1 MLSAITLG
9 AILTK
14 VQVGLDLNWHFDWSG
29 RVGRQTPLPGQLP
42 SCKPWQDTY
51 SKQVNIRYLITSWS
65 QVNKM
70 SNFFLLLSLSKTK
83 KWNTCNNYP
92 RAVLVLQY
100 LWSYSQYVSTDP
112 LNEFKQ
118 AKNCQKRLYSVLT
131 LVLLLTPCFPC
142 DTENI
147 LYSGDH
153 VPWHMPL
160 DGSESRIQHMLMAED
175 AQLLPITTPFGV
187 VNFVQIIGVCEEELR
202 AAQHWNGPGV
212 IELIRSQSC
221 AGGPWLITDMR
232 RGETIFEVEPHLQ
245 VNIFKNKSVSLLFH
259 IYRYCIYTTAVMWS
273 ILI

>member
-1 MLSAITLG
+1 
-9 AILTK
+9 
-14 VQVGLDLNWHFDWSG
+14 
-29 RVGRQTPLPGQLP
+29 
-42 SCKPWQDTY
+42 
-51 SKQVNIRYLITSWS
+51 
-65 QVNKM
+65 M

-118 AKNCQKRLYSVLT
+118 AKNCQKKLYSVLT
-131 LVLLLTPCFPC
+131 LVLLLTPCFYC

-245 VNIFKNKSVSLLFH
+245 VNIFKNKSVFSF
-259 IYRYCIYTTAVMWS
+259 IYTGIVYTQQ
-273 ILI
+273 L

>member
-1 MLSAITLG
+1 MKSFPNMFFFNLN
-9 AILTK
+9 LTK
-14 VQVGLDLNWHFDWSG
+14 P
-29 RVGRQTPLPGQLP
+29 RI
-42 SCKPWQDTY
+42 
-51 SKQVNIRYLITSWS
+51 VN
-65 QVNKM
+65 
-70 SNFFLLLSLSKTK
+70 
-83 KWNTCNNYP
+83 
-92 RAVLVLQY
+92 
-100 LWSYSQYVSTDP
+100 
-112 LNEFKQ
+112 
-118 AKNCQKRLYSVLT
+118 KRLYSILT
-131 LVLLLTPCFPC
+131 LVLLLTPSFPC

-212 IELIRSQSC
+212 IELIRSQGC

-245 VNIFKNKSVSLLFH
+245 VKTSFFFKSINPQH
-259 IYRYCIYTTAVMWS
+259 IV
-273 ILI
+273 

>member
-1 MLSAITLG
+1 MVSSLF
-9 AILTK
+9 
-14 VQVGLDLNWHFDWSG
+14 FDE
-29 RVGRQTPLPGQLP
+29 
-42 SCKPWQDTY
+42 
-51 SKQVNIRYLITSWS
+51 
-65 QVNKM
+65 M
-70 SNFFLLLSLSKTK
+70 SNVYHLYQKLTNELTS
-83 KWNTCNNYP
+83 
-92 RAVLVLQY
+92 
-100 LWSYSQYVSTDP
+100 SYGVFSQYVSFN
-112 LNEFKQ
+112 LNLTKLRIV
-118 AKNCQKRLYSVLT
+118 NKRLYSILT
-131 LVLLLTPCFPC
+131 LVLLLTPFFPC

-212 IELIRSQSC
+212 IELIRSQGC

-245 VNIFKNKSVSLLFH
+245 VKTFFFF
-259 IYRYCIYTTAVMWS
+259 
-273 ILI
+273 

>member
-1 MLSAITLG
+1 MVSSLF
-9 AILTK
+9 
-14 VQVGLDLNWHFDWSG
+14 FDE
-29 RVGRQTPLPGQLP
+29 
-42 SCKPWQDTY
+42 
-51 SKQVNIRYLITSWS
+51 
-65 QVNKM
+65 M
-70 SNFFLLLSLSKTK
+70 STVYLLSCLSKTK
-83 KWNTCNNYP
+83 KWINIIIECFLLYG
-92 RAVLVLQY
+92 AF
-100 LWSYSQYVSTDP
+100 SQYVSFN
-112 LNEFKQ
+112 LNLTK
-118 AKNCQKRLYSVLT
+118 LYSILT
-131 LVLLLTPCFPC
+131 LVLLLTPFFPC

-245 VNIFKNKSVSLLFH
+245 VMTF
-259 IYRYCIYTTAVMWS
+259 
-273 ILI
+273 

>member
-1 MLSAITLG
+1 MESIPNAFLSN
-9 AILTK
+9 
-14 VQVGLDLNWHFDWSG
+14 VDSF
-29 RVGRQTPLPGQLP
+29 R
-42 SCKPWQDTY
+42 
-51 SKQVNIRYLITSWS
+51 
-65 QVNKM
+65 
-70 SNFFLLLSLSKTK
+70 
-83 KWNTCNNYP
+83 
-92 RAVLVLQY
+92 
-100 LWSYSQYVSTDP
+100 
-112 LNEFKQ
+112 EFKQ
-118 AKNCQKRLYSVLT
+118 AKTLIKDFTLYWHLNSYWL
-131 LVLLLTPCFPC
+131 PFFPC

-212 IELIRSQSC
+212 IELIRSQGC

-245 VNIFKNKSVSLLFH
+245 VMTF
-259 IYRYCIYTTAVMWS
+259 
-273 ILI
+273 